1 MIGLKVLF
9 VGGEASPFSK
19 TGGLGDV
26 LGSLPKAL
34 LQEGIDARV
43 VVPKHKVTKEKFGKE
58 FTFLTSFRVPV
69 AYKEEYVGVETVVHE
84 GVTFYFIDNEY
95 YFGYRDTLYGH
106 YDDGERYGFFNDA
119 VLKMLAEID
128 FYPDVLH
135 LNDWQTG
142 LIPIM
147 LRQNYKHIDQYKNIR
162 TVFTIHN
169 IAYQGV
175 FSKDLMEYLN
185 VSYENDLEFANSIN
199 FLKTGIQTADF
210 ITTVS
215 ETYANEI
222 LYDYF
227 SFRMN
232 SVLETRKDDL
242 YGIVNGIDYEQF
254 NPMTDTSLEKNY
266 GLHNYLK
273 GKEENKA
280 HLRNLFAMKHTKVPV
295 IGMVS
300 RLTEAKGFDIIKII
314 LEDLIKDKKLQMVLL
329 GSGDQEIEQYYQ
341 ELKQTYPD
349 DIGVYIGYNDE
360 MARKIYAG
368 SDLFLMPSRFEPCGL
383 AQLISLKYGTLPVVR
398 KTGGLRDT
406 IISYNKYTEEG
417 NGFGFENFDAADL
430 LHSLHE
436 AIEVY
441 NNKPAWKKLV
451 RRALQEDFSWQQ
463 SAYKY
468 IALYKKLKGEQS

>member
-1 MIGLKVLF
+1 MKVLF

-34 LQEGIDARV
+34 VAEGVDARV
-43 VVPKHKVTKEKFGKE
+43 VIPKHKKTKEKFQKQ
-58 FTFLTSFRVPV
+58 LTYVTDFRVPV
-69 AYKEEYVGVETVVHE
+69 AYKEEYAGVETME
-84 GVTFYFIDNEY
+84 LDGVTFYFIDNEY

-119 VLKMLAEID
+119 VLRMLEEIS
-128 FYPDVLH
+128 FFPDIIH
-135 LNDWQTG
+135 CNDWQTG
-142 LIPIM
+142 LIPVM
-147 LRQNYKHIDQYKNIR
+147 LKQQYSWKQEYKNIK
-162 TVFTIHN
+162 TIFTIHN

-185 VSYENDLEFANSIN
+185 LDYTSDLEFQNSLN

-210 ITTVS
+210 ISTVS

-222 LYDYF
+222 LHDYF
-227 SFRMN
+227 AFRMN

-254 NPMTDTSLEKNY
+254 NPKTDDSIVKNY
-266 GLHNYLK
+266 SLYNYLK
-273 GKEENKA
+273 GKEANKA
-280 HLRNLFAMKHTKVPV
+280 HLRDFFHMEHNDLPI

-300 RLTEAKGFDIIKII
+300 RLTEAKGFDIIRII
-314 LEDLIKDKKLQMVLL
+314 IEDLIKENKLQMVLL
-329 GSGDQEIEQYYQ
+329 GSGDSEIEYYY
-341 ELKQTYPD
+341 ENLKQVYPNN
-349 DIGVYIGYNDE
+349 IGVYIGYSDE

-406 IISYNKYTEEG
+406 IQPFNKFTLEG
-417 NGFGFENFDAADL
+417 NGFGFENYDAGDL
-430 LHSLHE
+430 LHALKE
-436 AIEVY
+436 ATDAY
-441 NNKPAWKKLV
+441 YDKKTWKTLV
-451 RRALQEDFSWQQ
+451 RRALQEDFSWKQ
-463 SAYKY
+463 SALKY
-468 IALYKKLKGEQS
+468 MNLYNKLKGE

>member
-1 MIGLKVLF
+1 MIILKVLF

-34 LQEGIDARV
+34 VQEGIDARV
-43 VVPKHKVTKEKFGKE
+43 VVPKHKITKDKFQKE
-58 FTFLTSFRVPV
+58 MEFLTSYRVQV
-69 AYKEEYVGVETVVHE
+69 AYKEEYAGIETMVYE

-119 VLKMLAEID
+119 VLKMLEAID

-142 LIPIM
+142 LIPLM
-147 LRQNYKHIDQYKNIR
+147 LRQNYAQKKEYQNIK
-162 TVFTIHN
+162 TIFTIHN

-175 FSKDLMEYLN
+175 FSKDLLEYLN

-199 FLKTGIQTADF
+199 FLKTGIQTSDF
-210 ITTVS
+210 ISTVS

-232 SVLETRKDDL
+232 TVLETRKDDL

-254 NPMTDTSLEKNY
+254 NPKTDQSIELNY

-273 GKEENKA
+273 GKAVNKA
-280 HLRNLFAMKHTKVPV
+280 YLRNFFAMKHTDVPV

-314 LEDLIKDKKLQMVLL
+314 IEDLIKQKKLQIVLL
-329 GSGDQEIEQYYQ
+329 GSGDPDIEQYY
-341 ELKQTYPD
+341 ENLKQTYPD
-349 DIGVYIGYNDE
+349 DIGVYIGYNDD
-360 MARKIYAG
+360 MARNIYAG

-406 IISYNKYTEEG
+406 IISYNKFTGEG
-417 NGFGFENFDAADL
+417 NGFGFENFDAGDL
-430 LHSLHE
+430 LHALHE
-436 AIEVY
+436 AIDVY
-441 NNKPAWKKLV
+441 NNKPAWKRLV
-451 RRALQEDFSWQQ
+451 RRAMQEDFSWKV
-463 SAYKY
+463 SALKY
-468 IALYKKLKGEQS
+468 IDLYNKLKGVS